1 MKKIN
6 PCPKCQSSQVGTN
19 ATEHQMSNGEE
30 KQFIWLECEDCGHKG
45 SPVMVSEVMSD
56 EEISQKLTNL
66 VNEWNLI

>member
-1 MKKIN
+1 
-6 PCPKCQSSQVGTN
+6 
-19 ATEHQMSNGEE
+19 MSNGEE